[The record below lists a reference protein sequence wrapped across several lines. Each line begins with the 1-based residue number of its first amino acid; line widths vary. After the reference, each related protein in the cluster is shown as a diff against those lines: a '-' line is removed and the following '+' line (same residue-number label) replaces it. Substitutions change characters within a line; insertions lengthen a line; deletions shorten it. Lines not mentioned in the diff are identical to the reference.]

1 MLGHIVAQLFVLHM
15 KGEFIMNYQKYQK
28 MYHKVPLEKRD
39 WPSNEIT
46 KAPVWCSVDLRDG
59 NQALYSPM
67 TTDEKIEFFK
77 FLVKLGFKEIE
88 VGFPAAS
95 HTEFEFTRRLIDENI
110 IPDDVS
116 IQVLTQ
122 AREHIIKKTVEA
134 LKGAK
139 NAIIHLYNSTST
151 LQRDVVFKK
160 NKEEIKQLAVD
171 GAKLVKSLVSGQL
184 DGNIRYEYS
193 PESFTCTEPDYAA
206 EVTNAVLDVFE
217 PSADNKVIVNL
228 PSTIEVATANVY
240 ADQIEYM
247 CKHLNNREN
256 LIISVH
262 AHNDRGT
269 GVASSELAL
278 LAGADRVEGTIFG
291 NGERTGNTDIITVA
305 LNMFCQGIDPELN
318 IDNIDEIIEVFEK
331 YNRLPIHPRHPYAG
345 DMAYVAFS
353 GSHQDAIKKSM
364 DKFGQSPKNKW
375 ANPYLTIDPT
385 DIGRKYEPIVI
396 NSQSGKGGVSY
407 VMENKY
413 GYTLPKPML
422 IEFAAIVNDMSDAKK
437 TVLTNHEIHQAFKD
451 VYVNVS
457 MPIKTRFYRSSEEE
471 DKTVL
476 SATIERE
483 GKVST
488 IEGSGNG
495 PLDALSNGL
504 RKYLN
509 ENFEICNYTE
519 HALERSSDS
528 KAATYIAIKQG
539 DKTYWGAGVDAN
551 INTASIYALIS
562 AVNRMLS

>member
-1 MLGHIVAQLFVLHM
+1 
-15 KGEFIMNYQKYQK
+15 MNYKKYQK
-28 MYHKVPLEKRD
+28 MYHKVPLESRD

-151 LQRDVVFKK
+151 LQRDVVFNK
-160 NKEEIKQLAVD
+160 NKEEIKQLAVE

-206 EVTNAVLDVFE
+206 EVTNAVLAVFE

-422 IEFAAIVNDMSDAKK
+422 IEFAALVNDMSDEKK

-457 MPIKTRFYRSSEEE
+457 APIKTRFYRSSEEG

-476 SATIERE
+476 SATIERG

-528 KAATYIAIKQG
+528 KAATYIAIKKD

-562 AVNRMLS
+562 AVNRMLGE

>member
-1 MLGHIVAQLFVLHM
+1 
-15 KGEFIMNYQKYQK
+15 MNYKKYQK
-28 MYHKVPLEKRD
+28 MYHPVPLENRQ
-39 WPSNEIT
+39 WPDNEIT
-46 KAPVWCSVDLRDG
+46 KAPIWCSVDLRDG

-95 HTEFEFTRRLIDENI
+95 NTEFEFVRRLIDEDI

-151 LQRDVVFKK
+151 LQREVVFRK
-160 NKEEIKQLAVD
+160 NKEEIKQLAID

-193 PESFTCTEPDYAA
+193 PESFTCTEMDYAA
-206 EVTNAVLDVFE
+206 EVTNAVLDVLE
-217 PSADNKVIVNL
+217 PSEDNKVIVNL

-247 CKHLNNREN
+247 CKHLKNREN
-256 LIISVH
+256 LIISLH

-269 GVASSELAL
+269 GVGSSELGL

-305 LNMFCQGIDPELN
+305 LNMFCQGIDPKLN
-318 IDNIDEIIEVFEK
+318 IDNIDEIIEVYEK
-331 YNRLPIHPRHPYAG
+331 YNRLPIHPRYPYAG
-345 DMAYVAFS
+345 EMAYVAFS

-364 DKFGQSPKNKW
+364 DLFGESPENKW

-385 DIGRKYEPIVI
+385 DIGRKYEPILI

-407 VMENKY
+407 IMENKY

-422 IEFAAIVNDMSDAKK
+422 VEFAAIINDMSDEKK

-451 VYVNVS
+451 IYVNVAE
-457 MPIKTRFYRSSEEE
+457 PIKTRFYRSTEE
-471 DKTVL
+471 DDNTIL
-476 SATIERE
+476 SATIEQG
-483 GKVST
+483 GKVSS
-488 IEGSGNG
+488 IEGKGNG
-495 PLDALSNGL
+495 PLDALCNGL
-504 RKYLN
+504 RAYLKMD
-509 ENFEICNYTE
+509 FEISNYTE
-519 HALERSSDS
+519 HALARSSNS
-528 KAATYIAIKQG
+528 KAATYIAIKHD

-551 INTASIYALIS
+551 INTASVYALIS
-562 AVNRMLS
+562 AVNRMLTAK